1 MSFAAALEFTLR
13 WEGGVSNDPDDP
25 GGLTYRGVT
34 QATYDAYRRG
44 MGLPRRAVTEMA
56 DDELRAIYSRFWRE
70 VRGDEVPAPLN
81 AVLFDFAVNAGAR
94 RAIRAL
100 QAVGGLTCD
109 GIFGPV
115 TMAYVRSNDPVKL
128 AARVLDARAGYYVGL
143 CALREANEKW
153 LRGWLARVHA
163 QRVELGL

>member
-1 MSFAAALEFTLR
+1 MSFAAALDFTLR

-44 MGLPRRAVTEMA
+44 MGLSGRPVTAME
-56 DDELRAIYSRFWRE
+56 DGELRAIYARFWQQ
-70 VRGDEVPAPLN
+70 VRADEVPAPLG
-81 AVLFDFAVNAGAR
+81 AVLFDFAVNAGPR
-94 RAIRAL
+94 RAVRAL
-100 QAVGGLTCD
+100 QAVAGLTCD
-109 GIFGPV
+109 GIFGPA
-115 TMAYVRSNDPVKL
+115 TMAYVRASNPREL
-128 AARVLDARAGYYVGL
+128 ASRVLDARAGYYVGL

-163 QRVELGL
+163 QREALGL